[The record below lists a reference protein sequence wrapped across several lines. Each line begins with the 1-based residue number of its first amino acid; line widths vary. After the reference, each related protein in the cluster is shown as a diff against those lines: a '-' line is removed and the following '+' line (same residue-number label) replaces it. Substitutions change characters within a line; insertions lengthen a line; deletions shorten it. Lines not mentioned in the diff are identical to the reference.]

1 MITTGYAAAIA
12 DRIATEHA
20 LLAARWF
27 ARLNDL
33 LPVGANEVF
42 PSDSLLD
49 HIPSLIVDI
58 SSYLKAPED
67 EAIAASGSQFN
78 RLFRL

>member
-1 MITTGYAAAIA
+1 MITTGFSDAIA
-12 DRIATEHA
+12 DRIAAEHA

-33 LPVGANEVF
+33 LPVDANEVF

-49 HIPSLIVDI
+49 HIPSLIVDL
-58 SSYLKAPED
+58 SLT
-67 EAIAASGSQFN
+67 
-78 RLFRL
+78 